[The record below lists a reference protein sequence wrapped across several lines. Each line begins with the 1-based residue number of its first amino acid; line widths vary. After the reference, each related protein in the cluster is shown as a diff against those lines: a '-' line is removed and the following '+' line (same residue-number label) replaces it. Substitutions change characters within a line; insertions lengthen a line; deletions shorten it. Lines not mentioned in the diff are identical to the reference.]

1 MNERCALRK
10 TAAIFLMLVL
20 LFNIG
25 GYRVAIYFVQ
35 EQADLELESRLDQ
48 SDYEESQ
55 LIEIEVALNM
65 PYQERFTEFERHY
78 GEIEIDGKA
87 YTYVKR
93 KIQGDKVIFKCI
105 PNESKEQLQTIEN
118 DLAQSNS
125 GREGSNRTPTF
136 LKITMT
142 EFEQQVI
149 ANLTAPGFEID
160 NNISTDLLIHIPESP
175 ADLPYHP
182 PKSSLLA

>member
-25 GYRVAIYFVQ
+25 GYRVAIHFVQ
-35 EQADLELESRLDQ
+35 EQADLELEFRLDQ

-105 PNESKEQLQTIEN
+105 PNESREQLQTIEN

-125 GREGSNRTPTF
+125 GR
-136 LKITMT
+136 
-142 EFEQQVI
+142 
-149 ANLTAPGFEID
+149 
-160 NNISTDLLIHIPESP
+160 
-175 ADLPYHP
+175 
-182 PKSSLLA
+182 

>member
-1 MNERCALRK
+1 VNERCALRK

-35 EQADLELESRLDQ
+35 EQADLQLESRLDQ
-48 SDYEESQ
+48 SDYEEAQ

-105 PNESKEQLQTIEN
+105 PNESKEQLQTIE
-118 DLAQSNS
+118 DGLAQSNS
-125 GREGSNRTPTF
+125 GMDGSKRTPTF

-142 EFEQQVI
+142 EFEQQLI
-149 ANLTAPGFEID
+149 ANLNSPAFEVD
-160 NNISTDLLIHIPESP
+160 NKTSTDLLIHIPESP

-182 PKSSLLA
+182 PKSTRTA

>member
-1 MNERCALRK
+1 M
-10 TAAIFLMLVL
+10 MVL

-35 EQADLELESRLDQ
+35 EQANLKLESRLDQ
-48 SDYEESQ
+48 SDYDEKQ

-93 KIQGDKVIFKCI
+93 KIQGDRVIFKCI
-105 PNESKEQLQTIEN
+105 PNESKEQLQTIA
-118 DLAQSNS
+118 DDMAKSNS
-125 GREGSNRTPTF
+125 GSDGSNRTPAF

-149 ANLTAPGFEID
+149 ANLTAPGFDIE
-160 NNISTDLLIHIPESP
+160 NKISTDLLIHIPESP

-182 PKSSLLA
+182 PKSSWLA